1 MYSGA
6 ACGQF
11 HFPGHA
17 QRAAD
22 ALPGKGPIRDA
33 ARQRNPQ
40 HFHRARTGSVS
51 LRTNHPHV
59 CAQPA
64 GKQSLVPRRAGSRSA
79 RPGLPD
85 TASTPDREAP
95 GPGRVRSRKEAD
107 RGCSPPLWSGRR
119 ARRLPGGSRAYRLRS
134 RRCRPGTSP
143 VRSSATQVIAA
154 SIPAAAACRSRQGR
168 SGRAESD
175 RAPPCMRWRGPARPR
190 RTGWSVAWPGRRRA
204 PPAGARYPREGPVSR
219 FLPRSRGRPR
229 WCPFP
234 AARHFYCI
242 RWRRARA
249 RGQTFRVFPPSAK

>member
-1 MYSGA
+1 MHSVRRTLSQAKALSGMR
-6 ACGQF
+6 
-11 HFPGHA
+11 PGSGIPSISTVHA
-17 QRAAD
+17 Q
-22 ALPGKGPIRDA
+22 
-33 ARQRNPQ
+33 ARCR
-40 HFHRARTGSVS
+40 
-51 LRTNHPHV
+51 
-59 CAQPA
+59 CAQIIHMFVHSQQVSSP
-64 GKQSLVPRRAGSRSA
+64 LVPRRAGSRSA

-234 AARHFYCI
+234 AARHFYCV